1 MKVLLDQTIGTDYG
15 QLLLFCGDYLWD
27 GELNSLFGGQLNGW
41 AGAATPGL
49 VHIVLARR
57 SGGSSVRI
65 EFSDE
70 EPPSDASWE
79 DSVEVS
85 LEVPPGPAL
94 WWSAWG
100 GLDGGALDI
109 SAGSYRLR
117 VSARGRDA
125 GQAGEFD
132 ENIVDFYLLQLWPSP
147 VRPDAIL
154 RVGSADA
161 AHWHDAWGSRR

>member
-15 QLLLFCGDYLWD
+15 HFSLEWGENFWD
-27 GELNSLFGGQLNGW
+27 GDADRAFAGQLNGW
-41 AGAATPGL
+41 VAAAIPGL
-49 VHIVLARR
+49 IHVVLARR

-65 EFSDE
+65 ESFEDE
-70 EPPSDASWE
+70 PAADTSWE
-79 DSVEVS
+79 DCVEVS
-85 LEVPPGPAL
+85 LEVPSGATVG
-94 WWSAWG
+94 WSTWAG
-100 GLDGGALDI
+100 EDDGALDI
-109 SAGSYRLR
+109 SSGSYRLR

-161 AHWHDAWGSRR
+161 AYWHDAWGSRR